1 LVTYPTHGHVY
12 DVIVVGAGLSGSEAA
27 YACAR
32 GGLDTLLVTTSLD
45 TVYNTVGEV
54 IRLNPPEGTLMD
66 ELWQARAAGDREVR
80 GDDAECISNWQLH
93 RAAKYA
99 LERQEGLHLLQSNVS
114 ALLTDERGRVEGVQ
128 TWEGVPRW
136 GRCVALCVGSF
147 LHARLTVGELT
158 EAAGRLSEMAYD
170 ELYQDLMARQVPF
183 KDVTL
188 SADPVGGTLPYEVR
202 CRVLELSGPAGD
214 GFGVPG
220 LPGLFA
226 AGLCARG
233 YLPFEQAALDGV
245 RLARAL
251 LAVRSER
258 RA

>member
-1 LVTYPTHGHVY
+1 MASYPTRGHVY
-12 DVIVVGAGLSGSEAA
+12 DVVVVGAGVAGSEAA

-45 TVYNTVGEV
+45 TVYNTVGDRV
-54 IRLNPPEGTLMD
+54 GLHPPEGTLMH
-66 ELWQARAAGDREVR
+66 ELWRANA
-80 GDDAECISNWQLH
+80 DADGTVSNWQLH
-93 RAAKYA
+93 RAAKYT
-99 LERQEGLHLLQSNVS
+99 LERQEGLHLLQSNVTG
-114 ALLTDERGRVEGVQ
+114 LLLDERGRVDGVD
-128 TWEGVPRW
+128 TWEGVPRRG
-136 GRCVALCVGSF
+136 GRVALCVGSF
-147 LHARLTVGELT
+147 LRARLTVGELE

-170 ELYQDLMARQVPF
+170 ELYLDLEARLVPF
-183 KDVTL
+183 KEVSLT
-188 SADPVGGTLPYEVR
+188 ADPANGVLAYEVR
-202 CRVLELSGPAGD
+202 CRVIEPSGLAGD

-233 YLPFEQAALDGV
+233 YLPFEEAALDGV

-251 LAVRSER
+251 LGVRGGR